1 MLVNKTQ
8 HWRLGIAAVSL
19 SAAVAVYCLAR
30 FYPPVL
36 LEPLQATQ
44 SIFAARPDLFGS
56 LPSLFYILAIGLLV
70 GSCATTPAGSRL
82 HCSLWIGMGIALELT
97 QHPLIAVPL
106 SSWLPAIL
114 GDSVWTLTGPYWLR
128 GTFDPADLLAT
139 VVGGA
144 IALAILAYTQGHK
157 HEAIG

>member
-1 MLVNKTQ
+1 MLVNKAQ
-8 HWRLGIAAVSL
+8 HWRLGIAAFSL
-19 SAAVAVYCLAR
+19 FAAVAVYCLAR
-30 FYPPVL
+30 YYPPAL

-44 SIFAARPDLFGS
+44 SILLGWPDIFGS
-56 LPSLFYILAIGLLV
+56 LPSLFYILAMGLLV
-70 GSCATTPAGSRL
+70 GSCATTPAGSAL
-82 HCSLWIGMGIALELT
+82 HCSLWIGVGIALEFT

-106 SSWLPAIL
+106 SNWLPSIL
-114 GDSVWTLTGPYWLR
+114 GDSLWKSTGPYWLR

-144 IALAILAYTQGHK
+144 IALAILAYTQGNI

>member
-1 MLVNKTQ
+1 MLINKAQ
-8 HWRLGIAAVSL
+8 RWRLGIAVVSL
-19 SAAVAVYCLAR
+19 SVAVAVYCLAR
-30 FYPPVL
+30 YYPPAL

-44 SIFAARPDLFGS
+44 SILAARPDLFGS
-56 LPSLFYILAIGLLV
+56 LPSLFYILAVGLLL

-82 HCSLWIGMGIALELT
+82 HCSLWVGLGIALEVT

-106 SSWLPAIL
+106 SSWLPDIL

-128 GTFDPADLLAT
+128 GSFDPADLLAT
-139 VVGGA
+139 IVGGA
-144 IALAILAYTQGHK
+144 IALAILAYTQGNK

>member
-1 MLVNKTQ
+1 MLVNKTL
-8 HWRLGIAAVSL
+8 HWRVGIAAVSL
-19 SAAVAVYCLAR
+19 SAAVAVYSLAR
-30 FYPPVL
+30 YYPPAL

-44 SIFAARPDLFGS
+44 SILAARPDLFGS
-56 LPSLFYILAIGLLV
+56 LPSLFYILAMGLLV

-82 HCSLWIGMGIALELT
+82 HCSLWIGVAIALEFT

-114 GDSVWTLTGPYWLR
+114 GDSIWTLTGPYWLS

-144 IALAILAYTQGHK
+144 IALAILAYTQGNK

>member
-1 MLVNKTQ
+1 MLVNKAQ
-8 HWRLGIAAVSL
+8 HWRLGIATVSL

-30 FYPPVL
+30 YYPPAL

-44 SIFAARPDLFGS
+44 SILAARPDLFGS
-56 LPSLFYILAIGLLV
+56 LPSLFYILAMGLLV

-82 HCSLWIGMGIALELT
+82 HCSLWIGLGIVLEFT
-97 QHPLIAVPL
+97 QHSLIAVPL
-106 SSWLPAIL
+106 SSWLPVIL
-114 GDSVWTLTGPYWLR
+114 GDSIWTLTGPYWLH

-144 IALAILAYTQGHK
+144 IALAILAYTQGSK

>member
-1 MLVNKTQ
+1 MLVNKTL
-8 HWRLGIAAVSL
+8 HWRVGIAAVSL
-19 SAAVAVYCLAR
+19 SAAVAVYSLAR
-30 FYPPVL
+30 YYPPAL

-44 SIFAARPDLFGS
+44 SILAARPDLFGS
-56 LPSLFYILAIGLLV
+56 LPSLFYILAMGLLV

-82 HCSLWIGMGIALELT
+82 HCSLWIGVAIALEFT

-114 GDSVWTLTGPYWLR
+114 GDSIWTLIGPYWLS

-144 IALAILAYTQGHK
+144 IALAILAYTQGNK

>member
-1 MLVNKTQ
+1 MLVNKTL
-8 HWRLGIAAVSL
+8 HWRVGIAAVSL
-19 SAAVAVYCLAR
+19 SAAVAVYSLAR
-30 FYPPVL
+30 YYPPAL

-44 SIFAARPDLFGS
+44 SILAARPDLFGS
-56 LPSLFYILAIGLLV
+56 LPSLFYILAMGLLV

-82 HCSLWIGMGIALELT
+82 HCSLWIGVAIALEFT

-114 GDSVWTLTGPYWLR
+114 GDSIWTLTGPYWLS

-144 IALAILAYTQGHK
+144 IALAILAHTQGNK

>member
-1 MLVNKTQ
+1 MLVNKTL

-30 FYPPVL
+30 YYPPAL

-44 SIFAARPDLFGS
+44 SILAARPDLFGS
-56 LPSLFYILAIGLLV
+56 LPSLFYILAVGLLM
-70 GSCATTPAGSRL
+70 GSCATTPAGTRL
-82 HCSLWIGMGIALELT
+82 HCSLWIGMGIALEFT

-114 GDSVWTLTGPYWLR
+114 GDSVWTLTGPYWLG

-144 IALAILAYTQGHK
+144 IALAILAYTQGNK

>member
-1 MLVNKTQ
+1 MLVNKTL
-8 HWRLGIAAVSL
+8 HWRVGIAAVSL
-19 SAAVAVYCLAR
+19 SAAVAVYSLAR
-30 FYPPVL
+30 YYPPAL

-44 SIFAARPDLFGS
+44 SILAARPDLFGS
-56 LPSLFYILAIGLLV
+56 LPSLFYILAMGLLV

-82 HCSLWIGMGIALELT
+82 HCSLWIGVAIALEFT

-114 GDSVWTLTGPYWLR
+114 GDSIWTLTGPYWLS